1 MYAKKI
7 HQFLSS
13 TKNDAQKKNWPH
25 GVYALG
31 LYKRNVLL
39 THKNNSRNASTNNYS
54 ERSTNQRAACTQ
66 FQQSFLR
73 VPTATVL
80 AFLRKTKNLH
90 IPYPTTMQNC
100 GSSILVTNSA

>member
-1 MYAKKI
+1 MLPQI
-7 HQFLSS
+7 TTLRE
-13 TKNDAQKKNWPH
+13 AQTS
-25 GVYALG
+25 
-31 LYKRNVLL
+31 VL
-39 THKNNSRNASTNNYS
+39 HA
-54 ERSTNQRAACTQ
+54 Q

-90 IPYPTTMQNC
+90 IPYPTTVQDC